1 MFYFSQLKIRGL
13 LIIDILLIILFS
25 IYTITKLISKIDL

>member
-1 MFYFSQLKIRGL
+1 MKPNKD

-25 IYTITKLISKIDL
+25 TLFLLLISLSLLLI